1 MRLTDLTAQL
11 RAIQDGLAKQP
22 GLRVSNMVCHVN
34 GDCAIF
40 VDGLPK
46 EMYMGKPAEVIADV
60 MLAIQAKAQDCDE
73 LDRINA
79 DARPPR
85 TVDYFRLGT
94 EIARDAAA
102 RVKAKAEK
110 VFADAEAQEALDMV
124 EARR

>member
-1 MRLTDLTAQL
+1 MKLTDLTAQL
-11 RAIQDGLAKQP
+11 RAIQDGLSKQP
-22 GLRVSNMVCHVN
+22 GLRVTGIVCYI
-34 GDCAIF
+34 DSISLA
-40 VDGLPK
+40 VDGLPQ
-46 EMYMGKPAEVIADV
+46 MTYTGKPESVLADV
-60 MLAIQAKAQDCDE
+60 MMAIQAKAQDCDE